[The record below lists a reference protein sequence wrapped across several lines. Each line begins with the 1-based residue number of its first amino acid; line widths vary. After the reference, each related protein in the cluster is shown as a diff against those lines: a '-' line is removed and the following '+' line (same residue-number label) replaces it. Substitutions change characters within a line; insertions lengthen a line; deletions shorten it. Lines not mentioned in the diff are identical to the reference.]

1 MKKVLVLFLMVAVLS
16 CVGCTDRTEPFATQ
30 TVPSTQLD
38 ETTGSSTLGI
48 RYVDG
53 ELVVDWITDALEVER
68 ENEPFDFSAWLNIEA
83 DFISNQHKALYG
95 RTVVTTTDDEELQKA
110 VQAIDISYPLND
122 DEQIKAYV
130 YALEDVLHQCGYME
144 DGLTP
149 QVQEYEFGPLTA
161 VCYTDGVMA
170 IYFNILPP
178 LGPYVRDST
187 GPTVFV
193 SMESGE
199 VLFIAYAL

>member
-1 MKKVLVLFLMVAVLS
+1 MKRMIAIIIIFTMVFFT
-16 CVGCTDRTEPFATQ
+16 GCASSNESPTEQPT
-30 TVPSTQLD
+30 PNPQLD
-38 ETTGSSTLGI
+38 ETTGSIIPGI

-95 RTVVTTTDDEELQKA
+95 RTVVETAHDEELQKA
-110 VQAIDISYPLND
+110 VQSIDASYPLND

-130 YALEDVLHQCGYME
+130 YALEDVLRQCGYME

-161 VCYTDGVMA
+161 VCYNDGTMA